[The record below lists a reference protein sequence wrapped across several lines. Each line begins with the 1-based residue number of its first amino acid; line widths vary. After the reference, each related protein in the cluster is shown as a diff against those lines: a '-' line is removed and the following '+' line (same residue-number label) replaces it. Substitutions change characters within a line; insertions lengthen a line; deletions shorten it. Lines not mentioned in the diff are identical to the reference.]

1 MPRVRSTTAQSMAA
15 NLVVWCE
22 ILEAQWSVYK
32 KLHEL
37 SITNLCLILG
47 IMNEADK
54 QVTNGHGAEDSG
66 MAKKNPLSLTT
77 SSCGRQRR
85 SSSS

>member
-1 MPRVRSTTAQSMAA
+1 MAA

-47 IMNEADK
+47 IMNEAAK
-54 QVTNGHGAEDSG
+54 QATNGHGAEDSG
-66 MAKKNPLSLTT
+66 MAKKKIPA
-77 SSCGRQRR
+77 SSQLLAVAGRDGHQAANC
-85 SSSS
+85 

>member
-1 MPRVRSTTAQSMAA
+1 MAA

-66 MAKKNPLSLTT
+66 MAKKKSPLPHNF
-77 SSCGRQRR
+77 
-85 SSSS
+85 

>member
-1 MPRVRSTTAQSMAA
+1 MAA

-47 IMNEADK
+47 IMNEAAK
-54 QVTNGHGAEDSG
+54 QVASGHGAEDSSG
-66 MAKKNPLSLTT
+66 GSRGWVA
-77 SSCGRQRR
+77 GRDGHQAANC
-85 SSSS
+85 